1 MNMTTTSITPS
12 SNTVP
17 YTFAKSQA
25 AFARATKVIPAGIPG
40 HQGPSEGCYIPNDAF
55 PRFSSRAEGSR
66 FWDVDGNEYIDYM
79 CGYGPNVLGYGDP
92 DVDAAAAK
100 QARLEDVV
108 TIPSTIM
115 VDLAE
120 LLVDTV
126 KSADWA
132 FFVKNG
138 GDTTTLAIMTAR
150 AATRRKKIV
159 FVKGYY
165 HGVAPWTQKLD
176 YPGVL
181 EEDVANN
188 LYVPW
193 NDLVALDAMFAAN
206 EGKVAAFISTPYFH
220 GNFVENELPAV
231 GYWQGVRALC
241 DKYGVVLIVDDVR
254 AGWRLSLAGSDAHY
268 DFEADLVCFC
278 KAIGN
283 GYNLAALT
291 GKDWLKESVASLMY
305 TGSYWMSAVP
315 FAASIA
321 TITKLKAIDAPKQFR
336 AMGALIMDGLVRAA
350 ADNGLNMI
358 ASGEPAL
365 FYLRLAD
372 DDSLIMHQQWVAE
385 MVQRGVWVTSHHNH
399 FLNASLTEADI
410 AKTLEIAHES
420 FGIVAR
426 RHGVIA

>member
-1 MNMTTTSITPS
+1 MTTPAVTK
-12 SNTVP
+12 P

-55 PRFSSRAEGSR
+55 PRFSSRAQGSR
-66 FWDVDGNEYIDYM
+66 FWDLDDNEYIDYM

-100 QARLEDVV
+100 QARIEDVV
-108 TIPSTIM
+108 TIPSTVM

-126 KSADWA
+126 ASADWA
-132 FFVKNG
+132 FFAKNG
-138 GDTTTLAIMTAR
+138 GDATTLAIMTAR

-193 NDLVALDAMFAAN
+193 NDLIALEAMFAAN
-206 EGKVAAFISTPYFH
+206 EGKIAAFISTPYFH
-220 GNFVENELPAV
+220 GNFVDNELPAV
-231 GYWQGVRALC
+231 GYWPGVRELC

-268 DFEADLVCFC
+268 GFEADLVAFC

-283 GYNLAALT
+283 GYNLSALT
-291 GKDWLKESVASLMY
+291 GKEWLKEAVASLTY

-321 TITKLKAIDAPKQFR
+321 TITKLKEIDAPRQFM
-336 AMGALIMDGLVRAA
+336 AMGALVMDGLVRAA
-350 ADNGLNMI
+350 SDHGLTMVP
-358 ASGEPAL
+358 SGEPAL

-372 DDSLIMHQQWVAE
+372 DDSLLMHQEWIAH
-385 MVQRGVWVTSHHNH
+385 MVQRGVWLTSHHNH

-410 AKTLEIAHES
+410 AKTLEIAHEA
-420 FGIVAR
+420 FGLVAQ
-426 RHGVIA
+426 RHGFTA

>member
-1 MNMTTTSITPS
+1 MTAPTTTAAGATTPF
-12 SNTVP
+12 
-17 YTFAKSQA
+17 TFAKSQA

-55 PRFSSRAEGSR
+55 PRFSSRAKGSR
-66 FWDVDGNEYIDYM
+66 FWDLDNNEYIDYM

-92 DVDAAAAK
+92 DVDAAAAA
-100 QARLEDVV
+100 QARVEDVV
-108 TIPSTIM
+108 TIPSSIM

-126 KSADWA
+126 ASADWA
-132 FFVKNG
+132 FFAKNG
-138 GDTTTLAIMTAR
+138 GDATTLAIMTAR

-159 FVKGYY
+159 FIKGYY

-188 LYVPW
+188 LYAPW
-193 NDLVALDAMFAAN
+193 NDLVALEELFRRH
-206 EGKVAAFISTPYFH
+206 EGQIAAFISTPYFH
-220 GNFVENELPAV
+220 GNFVDNELPAV

-241 DKYGVVLIVDDVR
+241 DKYGVVLILDDVR

-268 DFEADLVCFC
+268 GFEADLVAFC

-283 GYNLAALT
+283 GYNLSALT
-291 GKDWLKESVASLMY
+291 GKDWLKEAVASLTY

-321 TITKLKAIDAPKQFR
+321 TITKLKQLDAPALFR
-336 AMGALIMDGLVRAA
+336 RQGRAIMDGLVSAA
-350 ADNGLNMI
+350 SAHGLTMV

-372 DDSLIMHQQWVAE
+372 DDSLLLHQAWVAE

-399 FLNASLTEADI
+399 FLNASLTDADI
-410 AKTLEIAHES
+410 ARTLEIAHEA
-420 FGIVAR
+420 FGVVAS
-426 RHGVIA
+426 RHGATA